1 MGKSRRPLTH
11 EDAELWNYVTRG
23 VQRLKRAQ
31 RRKEV
36 LATATPAG
44 EPGPIDASPKK
55 QPPGKFNKVKATAP
69 RSAFPTPAPAKPAQ
83 KPLVPLEPKAK
94 RKLGRGKMDVAARID
109 LHGMRQDEAH
119 AALHRFLIDAHVAD
133 ARLVLVITG
142 KGKTASEGIH
152 AGQRE
157 VGILRRMT
165 PHWLSEP
172 GLRSI
177 VLGYEAATIRHG
189 GDGAIYVRL
198 RKGPGA

>member
-1 MGKSRRPLTH
+1 MIGKSRRPMTH
-11 EDAELWNYVTRG
+11 EDIELWSYVTRG
-23 VQRLKRAQ
+23 VHRLKRAQ
-31 RRKEV
+31 RRKEAV
-36 LATATPAG
+36 AVAPAQ
-44 EPGPIDASPKK
+44 EPEPAAAAKK
-55 QPPGKFNKVKATAP
+55 PPPGKFTRVKVAIARP
-69 RSAFPTPAPAKPAQ
+69 AAPAPAPTKPAH
-83 KPLVPLEPKAK
+83 KPLVPMEPKAK
-94 RKLGRGKMDVAARID
+94 RKLGRGKMDVEARID

-119 AALHRFLIDAHVAD
+119 AALHRFLVDAHAAD

-142 KGKTASEGIH
+142 KGKTSSEGLH

-177 VLGYEAATIRHG
+177 VLGYEAATVRHG